1 MRTVHG
7 RKAPPRSWIAPE
19 LRSVERAEREAAIGD
34 PAFDGDLS
42 SVTDRMMAAFVRVV
56 SALN

>member
-1 MRTVHG
+1 VPG

-19 LRSVERAEREAAIGD
+19 PRSVERAEQEAAIGV
-34 PAFDGDLS
+34 PVVDGDLTH
-42 SVTDRMMAAFVRVV
+42 VTDRMLAAFVRVV